1 MDNRPGSAPEG
12 RDIVAEACAWFAE
25 FREGDVPAPVRARFD
40 EWLRRS
46 PEHIE
51 AYLEVSAAWSE
62 LPTGDP
68 EGRIDVAAL
77 VARARESADDNVVA
91 LGASA
96 RSEDTPAAVESPSR
110 ARQNPFFIFSR
121 RKRTTSSEGI
131 AAANDLLAEEN
142 KNNWFW
148 RARGALSAAAAM
160 ASMAVALGAWQWWH
174 AGVYATDI
182 GEQRTVRLADGS
194 TVELN
199 ALSRISVRL
208 STTVRDVELTQGQ
221 ALFHVVKDRVRPFVV
236 HSEGVTVR
244 AVGTQFD
251 VYRKRSGTTVTVLE
265 GEVAVVPAGDSRTE
279 SVEHSAPSI
288 PGSERGAPDSQEAAA
303 DEAAGTNGASI
314 LLSAGEQV
322 TVTPHEVQKRHKA
335 DVTAATA
342 WIEQRLIFEA
352 TPLSDVA
359 EEFNRYNTRRLV
371 IADPRL
377 RSVGI
382 SGVYSTADPAS
393 LVGFLRA
400 QPNLQ
405 VTETDGEIRVTG
417 GEKR

>member
-1 MDNRPGSAPEG
+1 MNKRPGSAPEG

-25 FREGDVPAPVRARFD
+25 FREGEVPAAFRARFD

-46 PEHIE
+46 PEHIQ

-77 VARARESADDNVVA
+77 VARARASADDNVVA
-91 LGASA
+91 FGRGEGAA
-96 RSEDTPAAVESPSR
+96 PPGVAQGEITPRRRSLPALAASIAFALVLVGLTAWFVAFRADTYS
-110 ARQNPFFIFSR
+110 
-121 RKRTTSSEGI
+121 TG
-131 AAANDLLAEEN
+131 
-142 KNNWFW
+142 
-148 RARGALSAAAAM
+148 
-160 ASMAVALGAWQWWH
+160 
-174 AGVYATDI
+174 I

-208 STTVRDVELTQGQ
+208 SKTLRDIDLIRGQ
-221 ALFHVVKDRVRPFVV
+221 ALFHVAKDGARPFIVR
-236 HSEGVTVR
+236 SDGVTVR

-279 SVEHSAPSI
+279 SPEDSAPSI
-288 PGSERGAPDSQEAAA
+288 LGSSRDPPA
-303 DEAAGTNGASI
+303 TI
-314 LLSAGEQV
+314 LVSAGEQV
-322 TVTPHEVQKRHKA
+322 TVTPREVQKRHKA

-342 WIEQRLIFEA
+342 WVEQRLILDA

-359 EEFNRYNTRRLV
+359 DEFNRYNTRKLV
-371 IADPRL
+371 IADPAL

-382 SGVYSTADPAS
+382 SGVYSTADSTS

-400 QPNLQ
+400 QSNLQ
-405 VTETDGEIRVTG
+405 VTETDAEIRVTAA
-417 GEKR
+417 EKR

>member
-25 FREGDVPAPVRARFD
+25 FREGEVPAPVRARFD

-46 PEHIE
+46 PEHIQ

-77 VARARESADDNVVA
+77 VARARASADDNVVA

-148 RARGALSAAAAM
+148 RARGGLSAAAAL

-199 ALSRISVRL
+199 ALSRITVTL
-208 STTVRDVELTQGQ
+208 SKTLRDIELARGQ
-221 ALFHVVKDRVRPFVV
+221 ALFHVAKDRARPFIVQ
-236 HSEGVTVR
+236 SEGVTVR

-251 VYRKRSGTTVTVLE
+251 VYRKRNGTTVTVLE
-265 GEVAVVPAGDSRTE
+265 GEVAVVPKRDSRTKPQE
-279 SVEHSAPSI
+279 DSAPSI
-288 PGSERGAPDSQEAAA
+288 LGSRA
-303 DEAAGTNGASI
+303 DEAAGTNGATI
-314 LLSAGEQV
+314 LVSAGEQV

-342 WIEQRLIFEA
+342 WVEQRLIFDA
-352 TPLSDVA
+352 TPLGDVA
-359 EEFNRYNTRRLV
+359 DEFNRYNTRKLV
-371 IADPRL
+371 IADPAL

-400 QPNLQ
+400 QSNLQ
-405 VTETDGEIRVTG
+405 VTETDAEIRVTG
-417 GEKR
+417 GE